1 MITKFEKRIIAF
13 LLAALMCSPV
23 TAFSAVTV
31 NAEET
36 QETVQQEVQTN
47 VQEDETAVQD
57 SVVADAAAEDPASD
71 VQQDTPSEGQS
82 VNDLDGW
89 AFIPIQEEQYAE
101 EPDVIYSEESASEE
115 MQQAEEENEIY
126 ATERAAN
133 SDVSDE
139 ELEKVSLGENGEPV
153 RMTTVIGQGE
163 ESVRYLFQP
172 EESGAY
178 YLDVVGTGG
187 FNIFE
192 KTDSGVEYIAGEMSY
207 TGSYASEVF
216 KAESGKT
223 YYIDIIY
230 DYMGTGGSVKW
241 KLGQPKDITVG
252 AYEAVI
258 SEPGEREHYRLIYG
272 TTNIYQFKMDNK
284 SDGYSSAYVNL
295 QNGDK
300 EYSFWG
306 GGDGNYKTINNEEEC
321 YIDICYQYQ
330 PNLTGTVQWS
340 VSEVNTYKVME
351 GETIYTEIAARQ
363 EYVYEFVPQ
372 ETGEYGVAYSSYY
385 TSIYDED
392 WQLLGTTTADLT
404 AGEKYYIVVT
414 SGFSN
419 NILWN
424 VKKVSE
430 IEIQEGEL
438 IQSDIYERNYYKF
451 VPKES
456 GKYYISRYNVTI
468 YNADWNECSSVLTAG
483 EIYYIKLGEGGDSE
497 WSIIKMQEVEVE
509 TDQYYR
515 FNAGSAIYYKFVPEA
530 SCEYVIDNRVSL
542 YDSLWNWINCDTTV
556 DLTAGEIYYLQPHN
570 ENFYLCIEKSIPVE
584 AEKIPVQSGGTYDT
598 AADSDVRYSFVPEE
612 TGRYH
617 FWSETYAYIML
628 NAETLTGGRSY
639 YGFNCWIDMEA
650 GIEYEIQIG
659 FTNESDS
666 KTTWNVAKAGRVTIQ
681 PGKQYTTVFGQSDEY
696 VFIPETTGYYL
707 LDSADSGSC
716 TIYNSGWTEMTSYFY
731 DIYKYAEDTGFGS
744 SAYLEAGETYYIRVV
759 SNGDAAE
766 WQINVLGGNEDYLY
780 RTRKD
785 GTLEILK
792 YLGEESHVS
801 IPESID
807 GAEVESVGYGA
818 FSENEQIEEVTI
830 PDTVTA
836 LQYGAFHS
844 CSNLK
849 TVTFAGN
856 SRLQSIGVSAFE
868 QCSSLQNIDL
878 PDTVEQ
884 IKDNAFYWTALKA
897 VNISDNITEVGD
909 FAFAQNSS
917 LSEVTLGSGI
927 EGIER
932 GTFANCE
939 SLVSIEIPDNI
950 TYIGD
955 SAFKDT
961 GLTTVNIPESVT
973 SVGKSAF
980 AECSLEEVNI
990 EGNLTY
996 IAESAFASNGKLK
1009 SIVIPNSVTKI
1020 EYMAFSSCISLLEIE
1035 IPDSVESIDYN
1046 AFEHGNTDW
1055 YDNQDEGV
1063 VYAGKVLYKYKGEV
1077 PENTVITV
1085 EDGTKGI
1092 TKYAFYWQYGLTG
1105 VQLPNTVTNIGDY
1118 AFFGCELM
1126 KEIEI
1131 PKSVTEIGEKAIGYL
1146 DTDGKKIAGF
1156 TIYGTPGSAAQQYAE
1171 ENGFTFIEAEPDYTL
1186 GDVDENGSVDI
1197 SDLRLV
1203 LRAVCG
1209 KTELTETQK
1218 LAADVEADNDVNI
1231 QDLRMI
1237 LRYVCRKIDSFE

>member
-36 QETVQQEVQTN
+36 QGTEQQDVQIN
-47 VQEDETAVQD
+47 VQEDENAVQD
-57 SVVADAAAEDPASD
+57 DDDTKEDKAAEDFASD
-71 VQQDTPSEGQS
+71 VQQDTASERKS
-82 VNDLDGW
+82 VNDPDDG
-89 AFIPIQEEQYAE
+89 AFIPIQEERYEE
-101 EPDVIYSEESASEE
+101 EPDVIYSEEITSEE
-115 MQQAEEENEIY
+115 MQQAEKENEIY
-126 ATERAAN
+126 AAERAAN
-133 SDVSDE
+133 SDVPDE
-139 ELEKVSLGENGEPV
+139 ELEKVALGENGEPL
-153 RMTTVIGQGE
+153 RMTTVIEMGE

-192 KTDSGVEYIAGEMSY
+192 KTGSGVEYVVGEMSH

-258 SEPGEREHYRLIYG
+258 SEPGEREHYRLVNGETASYYFEMNRYTG
-272 TTNIYQFKMDNK
+272 AYFELQMANLSTSF
-284 SDGYSSAYVNL
+284 SSGQYITLDA
-295 QNGDK
+295 D
-300 EYSFWG
+300 
-306 GGDGNYKTINNEEEC
+306 EEC
-321 YIDICYQYQ
+321 YIDIYYRYNQD
-330 PNLTGTVQWS
+330 LTGSAEWS
-340 VSEVNTYKVME
+340 VEKVVPQKIKENELVHTEME
-351 GETIYTEIAARQ
+351 ANQ
-363 EYVYEFVPQ
+363 EYAFEFVP
-372 ETGEYGVAYSSYY
+372 EENGRYGVTYSSVEIYDIDWNYMGNSIVDLEAGKTYYIILHGY
-385 TSIYDED
+385 TSQEFEWRIKRPK
-392 WQLLGTTTADLT
+392 A
-404 AGEKYYIVVT
+404 
-414 SGFSN
+414 
-419 NILWN
+419 
-424 VKKVSE
+424 
-430 IEIQEGEL
+430 IEIQEDEM
-438 IQSDIYERNYYKF
+438 IHTDRNEVDYYQF
-451 VPKES
+451 VPEES
-456 GKYYISRYNVTI
+456 GRYNISMYHQV
-468 YNADWNECSSVLTAG
+468 Y
-483 EIYYIKLGEGGDSE
+483 DSE
-497 WSIIKMQEVEVE
+497 WNEWGEYGSQNFFLYAGETYYIEPSSSGGDWSIRKKQEIEAKE
-509 TDQYYR
+509 DQYYR
-515 FNAGSAIYYKFVPEA
+515 VNPGAVLYYKFVPEE
-530 SCEYVIDNRVSL
+530 SCDYVIDSRARL
-542 YDSLWNWINCDTTV
+542 YDSSWSPIYCGTTSA
-556 DLTAGEIYYLQPHN
+556 LTVGETYYLEPRMA
-570 ENFYLCIEKSIPVE
+570 NFYLCIEKSIPVE
-584 AEKIPVQSGGTYDT
+584 VEKIPVQSGGTYDT
-598 AADSDVRYSFVPEE
+598 AADSDIRYTFVPEE
-612 TGRYH
+612 SGRYH

-639 YGFNCWIDMEA
+639 YGFDCWIDMEA

-707 LDSADSGSC
+707 LDSSDSGSC
-716 TIYNSGWTEMTSYFY
+716 TIYDSEWNELNPYSY
-731 DIYKYAEDTGFGS
+731 DIYQYAEDTGFGS

-780 RTRKD
+780 RTGKD

-917 LSEVTLGSGI
+917 LSEVTLGGGI

-1020 EYMAFSSCISLLEIE
+1020 EYMAFSSCSSLLEIE

-1209 KTELTETQK
+1209 KTELTEPQK

>member
-1 MITKFEKRIIAF
+1 MITKFEKRVIAF
-13 LLAALMCSPV
+13 LLAALMCCPV

-36 QETVQQEVQTN
+36 QDTEQQEVQTN
-47 VQEDETAVQD
+47 VQKNETAVQD
-57 SVVADAAAEDPASD
+57 DAADTAENSATE
-71 VQQDTPSEGQS
+71 VQQDTNSEDQT
-82 VNDLDGW
+82 VNDLDDG
-89 AFIPIQEEQYAE
+89 AFIPIQEEQYEE

-126 ATERAAN
+126 AAERAAN
-133 SDVSDE
+133 SDVPDE
-139 ELEKVSLGENGEPV
+139 ELEKVALGENGEQV
-153 RMTTVIGQGE
+153 RMATVIGQGE

-192 KTDSGVEYIAGEMSY
+192 KTDSGVEYVAGEMSY

-230 DYMGTGGSVKW
+230 DYWGTGGSVKW
-241 KLGQPKDITVG
+241 KLGQPMDITVG
-252 AYEAVI
+252 TYEAVI
-258 SEPGEREHYRLIYG
+258 SEPGEREHYRLVNGETASYHFEM
-272 TTNIYQFKMDNK
+272 N
-284 SDGYSSAYVNL
+284 GYTGAYFELQMENLSTSFSSGQYITLDA
-295 QNGDK
+295 G
-300 EYSFWG
+300 
-306 GGDGNYKTINNEEEC
+306 EEC
-321 YIDICYQYQ
+321 YIDIYYRYNQD
-330 PNLTGTVQWS
+330 LTGNAEWS
-340 VSEVNTYKVME
+340 VDKVIPQKIKE
-351 GETIYTEIAARQ
+351 NELVHTEAEANQ
-363 EYVYEFVPQ
+363 EYAFEFVP
-372 ETGEYGVAYSSYY
+372 EENGRYGVTYNSVEIYDIDWNYMGSSIVDMEAGKTYYIILHSY
-385 TSIYDED
+385 TSQEIE
-392 WQLLGTTTADLT
+392 WRIKRPKA
-404 AGEKYYIVVT
+404 
-414 SGFSN
+414 
-419 NILWN
+419 
-424 VKKVSE
+424 
-430 IEIQEGEL
+430 IEIQEDEM
-438 IQSDIYERNYYKF
+438 IHTDRNEVDYYQF
-451 VPKES
+451 VPAES
-456 GKYYISRYNVTI
+456 GRYNI
-468 YNADWNECSSVLTAG
+468 SM
-483 EIYYIKLGEGGDSE
+483 YYPQVYDSE
-497 WSIIKMQEVEVE
+497 WNEWGEYGSQNVFLYAGETYYIEPSSSGGDWNIRKKQEIEAKE
-509 TDQYYR
+509 DQYYR
-515 FNAGSAIYYKFVPEA
+515 VNSGAVLYYKFVPEE
-530 SCEYVIDNRVSL
+530 SCDYVIDSRARL
-542 YDSLWNWINCDTTV
+542 YDSSWSPIYCGTTSA
-556 DLTAGEIYYLQPHN
+556 LTAGETYYLEPRTT
-570 ENFYLCIEKSIPVE
+570 NFYLCIEKSIPVE
-584 AEKIPVQSGGTYDT
+584 VEKIPVQSGGTYDT
-598 AADSDVRYSFVPEE
+598 AADSDVRYTFVPEE
-612 TGRYH
+612 SGRYH

-639 YGFNCWIDMEA
+639 YGFDCWIDMEA

-659 FTNESDS
+659 FTNDSDS
-666 KTTWNVAKAGRVTIQ
+666 KTTWNIAKAGRVTIQ

-707 LDSADSGSC
+707 LDSSDSGSC
-716 TIYNSGWTEMTSYFY
+716 TIYDSEWNELNPYSYE
-731 DIYKYAEDTGFGS
+731 IYQYAEDTGFGS
-744 SAYLEAGETYYIRVV
+744 SIYLEAGQTYYIHVI

-780 RTRKD
+780 RTGKD

-801 IPESID
+801 IPEFID

-1020 EYMAFSSCISLLEIE
+1020 EYMAFSSCSSLLEIE

-1046 AFEHGNTDW
+1046 AFENGNTDW

-1092 TKYAFYWQYGLTG
+1092 SKYAFYWQYGLTG
-1105 VQLPNTVTNIGDY
+1105 VQLSNTVTNIGDY

-1131 PKSVTEIGEKAIGYL
+1131 PKSVTQIGEKAIGYL

-1209 KTELTETQK
+1209 KTELTENQK
-1218 LAADVEADNDVNI
+1218 LAADVETDNDVNI
-1231 QDLRMI
+1231 QDLRKI